1 MSRLFLFALAVGVI
15 VAIVVILASI
25 WNSTV
30 DQGRRALRP
39 VFGPT
44 KDGVMTPNGMQKVA
58 YVALIVLL
66 FGTTSGVL
74 GGL

>member
-1 MSRLFLFALAVGVI
+1 MGRLFLVALFVGVI
-15 VAIVVILASI
+15 IAIVVILGSI

-30 DQGRRALRP
+30 DQGRRALQP

-44 KDGVMTPNGMQKVA
+44 KDGVMAPTALQKIA
-58 YVALIVLL
+58 YVALLALL
-66 FGTTSGVL
+66 FGTTAGLL